1 MKYKLLALDIDGTL
15 TNSQKQI
22 SPKTKQAL
30 MEAQQKGLRL
40 ILASGRPTDGVRP
53 LARQLEMEK
62 YGGFILSYNGA
73 RVIDL
78 SNEQVVYEK
87 TLAPE
92 IIPVI
97 GELAHKYKIGVL
109 TYVDGA
115 VITETPEDPYIQL
128 EARINGLPLKG
139 VENFAE
145 AVTEKEPKCL
155 MTGDGEYMGKIE
167 PEIAAALG
175 NLSVYR
181 SEAYFIE
188 IMPENIDKAVSLE
201 KLCEYVGVTREE
213 LAACGDGYNDMPMIR
228 YAGLGIAMA
237 NAKEPVREA
246 ADVITLSND
255 EDGIA
260 AALEKYFEL

>member
-22 SPKTKQAL
+22 SPKTRQAL

-53 LARQLEMEK
+53 LARQLEMDK

-139 VENFAE
+139 VENFAK
-145 AVTEKEPKCL
+145 AVIEKEPKCL

-201 KLCEYVGVTREE
+201 KLCEYVGVTREQ

>member
-15 TNSQKQI
+15 TNSKKEI
-22 SPKTKQAL
+22 SAKTRQAL

-53 LARQLEMEK
+53 LAKQLEMEK

-87 TLAPE
+87 TLDPE

-97 GELAHKYKIGVL
+97 GELAHQYKIGVL

-139 VENFAE
+139 VENFAA

-155 MTGDGEYMGKIE
+155 MTGEGEYMGKIE

-181 SEAYFIE
+181 SEAFFIE

-201 KLCEYVGVTREE
+201 KLCEYVGVTREQ

-237 NAKEPVREA
+237 NAKDPVREA

-260 AALEKYFEL
+260 AALGKYFEL

>member
-22 SPKTKQAL
+22 SPKTRQAL

-139 VENFAE
+139 VENFAK

-201 KLCEYVGVTREE
+201 KLCEYVGVTREQ

>member
-139 VENFAE
+139 VKNFAA

>member
-15 TNSQKQI
+15 TNSQKMI
-22 SPKTKQAL
+22 TPKTKAAL
-30 MEAQQKGLRL
+30 MDAQKKGLRL
-40 ILASGRPTDGVRP
+40 ILASGRPTEGVLP
-53 LARQLEMEK
+53 LAKELEMEK

-78 SNEQVVYEK
+78 SSGKIVYEK
-87 TLAPE
+87 TLDPD

-97 GELAHKYKIGVL
+97 GELAHKYHIGVL
-109 TYVDGA
+109 TYVDGC
-115 VITETPEDPYIQL
+115 VITETPEDPYIQT
-128 EARINGLPLKG
+128 EARINKLPLRK
-139 VENFAE
+139 VENFAA

-155 MTGDGEYMGKIE
+155 MTGDGDYMGKIE

-181 SEAYFIE
+181 SEAFFIE
-188 IMPENIDKAVSLE
+188 IMPENIDKAVSLG
-201 KLCEYVGVTREE
+201 KLCEYVGATREE

-260 AALEKYFEL
+260 YALEQYFA

>member
-53 LARQLEMEK
+53 LAKQLEMEK

-78 SNEQVVYEK
+78 SNEQMVYEK

-167 PEIAAALG
+167 PEIASALG

>member
-78 SNEQVVYEK
+78 SNEQMVYEK

-167 PEIAAALG
+167 PEIASALG

>member
-1 MKYKLLALDIDGTL
+1 MKYKLFALDIDGTL
-15 TNSQKQI
+15 TNSQKI
-22 SPKTKQAL
+22 ITPKTRKAL
-30 MEAQQKGLRL
+30 MDAQKKGLRL
-40 ILASGRPTDGVRP
+40 ILASGRPTEGVRP
-53 LARQLEMEK
+53 LADELEMGK

-78 SNEQVVYEK
+78 SNNQVVYEK
-87 TLAPE
+87 TLDPA

-97 GELAHKYKIGVL
+97 GSLARKYHIGVL
-109 TYVDGA
+109 TYVGGH
-115 VITETPEDPYIQL
+115 VITETPDDPYIQL
-128 EARINGLPLKG
+128 EARINRLPLRAVG
-139 VENFAE
+139 DFAA

-155 MTGDGEYMGKIE
+155 MTGDGDYMGRIE

-175 NLSVYR
+175 GLSVYR

-201 KLCEYVGVTREE
+201 KLCAYAGVKREE

-237 NAKEPVREA
+237 NAKDPVKEA

-260 AALEKYFEL
+260 AAIEKYFEL

>member
-22 SPKTKQAL
+22 SPKTRQAL

-201 KLCEYVGVTREE
+201 KLCEYVGVTREQ

>member
-22 SPKTKQAL
+22 SPKTRQAL

-139 VENFAE
+139 VENFAK

>member
-15 TNSQKQI
+15 TNSQKI
-22 SPKTKQAL
+22 ITPKTKAAL
-30 MEAQQKGLRL
+30 MEVQKKGLCL
-40 ILASGRPTDGVRP
+40 ILASGRPTEGVLP
-53 LARQLEMEK
+53 LARELEMEK

-78 SNEQVVYEK
+78 SNGKIVYEK
-87 TLAPE
+87 TLDPE

-97 GELAHKYKIGVL
+97 GELAHRYQIGVL
-109 TYVDGA
+109 TYVDGC
-115 VITETPEDPYIQL
+115 VITETPEDPYIQT
-128 EARINGLPLKG
+128 EARINGLPLRK
-139 VENFAE
+139 VENFAA

-155 MTGDGEYMGKIE
+155 MTGDGDYMSKIE

-181 SEAYFIE
+181 SEAFFIE

-201 KLCEYVGVTREE
+201 KLCEYTGAAREE

-237 NAKEPVREA
+237 NAKDPVREA
-246 ADVITLSND
+246 ADVVTLSND

-260 AALEKYFEL
+260 YALERYFV

>member
-22 SPKTKQAL
+22 SPKTRQAL

-167 PEIAAALG
+167 PEIASALG

>member
-22 SPKTKQAL
+22 SPKTRQAL

>member
-15 TNSQKQI
+15 TNSQKVI
-22 SPKTKQAL
+22 TPKTKAAL

-53 LARQLEMEK
+53 LAKELEMEK

-78 SNEQVVYEK
+78 GTEQVVYEK
-87 TLAPE
+87 TLDPK

-97 GELAHKYKIGVL
+97 GDLARKYHIGVL
-109 TYVDGA
+109 TYVDGCI
-115 VITETPEDPYIQL
+115 ITETPDDPYIQL
-128 EARINGLPLKG
+128 EARINGLPLRA
-139 VENFAE
+139 VENFAA

-155 MTGDGEYMGKIE
+155 MTGDGDYMGKIE

-175 NLSVYR
+175 DLSVYR
-181 SEAYFIE
+181 SEAFFIE

-201 KLCEYVGVTREE
+201 KLCAYAGVTREE
-213 LAACGDGYNDMPMIR
+213 LAACGDGYNDIPMIQ

-237 NAKEPVREA
+237 NAKDPVKEA

-255 EDGIA
+255 EDGIVYA
-260 AALEKYFEL
+260 MEKYFD

>member
-53 LARQLEMEK
+53 LAKQLEMEK

-139 VENFAE
+139 VENFAK

-201 KLCEYVGVTREE
+201 KLCEYVGVTREQ

>member
-53 LARQLEMEK
+53 LAKQLEMEK

-92 IIPVI
+92 IIPDI

-139 VENFAE
+139 VKNFAA

-201 KLCEYVGVTREE
+201 KLCEYVDVTREQ

>member
-22 SPKTKQAL
+22 SPKTRQAL

-139 VENFAE
+139 VENFA
-145 AVTEKEPKCL
+145 ATVTEQEPKCL
-155 MTGDGEYMGKIE
+155 MTGDGE
-167 PEIAAALG
+167 
-175 NLSVYR
+175 
-181 SEAYFIE
+181 
-188 IMPENIDKAVSLE
+188 
-201 KLCEYVGVTREE
+201 
-213 LAACGDGYNDMPMIR
+213 
-228 YAGLGIAMA
+228 
-237 NAKEPVREA
+237 
-246 ADVITLSND
+246 
-255 EDGIA
+255 
-260 AALEKYFEL
+260 

>member
-22 SPKTKQAL
+22 SPKTRQAL

-40 ILASGRPTDGVRP
+40 ILASGRPTDGIRP
-53 LARQLEMEK
+53 LARQLEMDK

-260 AALEKYFEL
+260 VALEKYFEL

>member
-15 TNSQKQI
+15 TNSQKVI
-22 SPKTKQAL
+22 TPKTKAAL

-53 LARQLEMEK
+53 LAKELEMEK

-78 SNEQVVYEK
+78 GTEQVVYEK
-87 TLAPE
+87 TLDPK

-97 GELAHKYKIGVL
+97 GDLARKYHIGVL
-109 TYVDGA
+109 TYVDGCI
-115 VITETPEDPYIQL
+115 ITETPDDPYIQL
-128 EARINGLPLKG
+128 EARINGLPLRA
-139 VENFAE
+139 VENFAA

-155 MTGDGEYMGKIE
+155 MTGDGDYMGKIE

-175 NLSVYR
+175 DLSVYR
-181 SEAYFIE
+181 SEAFFIE

-201 KLCEYVGVTREE
+201 KLCAYAGVTREE
-213 LAACGDGYNDMPMIR
+213 LAACGDGYNDIPMIQ

-237 NAKEPVREA
+237 NAKDPVKEA

-255 EDGIA
+255 EDGIVHA
-260 AALEKYFEL
+260 MEKYFD

>member
-22 SPKTKQAL
+22 SPKTRQAL

-139 VENFAE
+139 VENFAA

-201 KLCEYVGVTREE
+201 KLCEYVGVTREQ

-260 AALEKYFEL
+260 VALEKYFEL

>member
-22 SPKTKQAL
+22 SPKTRQAL

-62 YGGFILSYNGA
+62 YGGFILSHNGA

-139 VENFAE
+139 VENFAK

-201 KLCEYVGVTREE
+201 KLCEYVGVTREQ

-246 ADVITLSND
+246 ADDNTLSND

>member
-22 SPKTKQAL
+22 SPKTRQAL

-78 SNEQVVYEK
+78 SNERVVYEK

-92 IIPVI
+92 VIPVI
-97 GELAHKYKIGVL
+97 GELAHKYKVGVL

-139 VENFAE
+139 VENFAA

-201 KLCEYVGVTREE
+201 KLCEYAGVTSQQ